1 MALGLNKAQAAGRL
15 TGCGAV
21 PLSHPISDP
30 RKTMFVAGLLIV
42 LQALDGVLTS
52 LGVSRFGIAAEGN
65 PILRELMREFGHI
78 QILGIVKFTAI
89 LFVIALAYYAQRLA
103 WVQRAMGAISCI
115 YLFTAILPWTY
126 ILFIQ
131 NHL

>member
-1 MALGLNKAQAAGRL
+1 
-15 TGCGAV
+15 
-21 PLSHPISDP
+21 
-30 RKTMFVAGLLIV
+30 MFVAAVLII

-52 LGVSRFGIAAEGN
+52 LGVSRYGIAAEGN
-65 PILRELMREFGHI
+65 PILRELMREFGHVHV
-78 QILGIVKFTAI
+78 LSIVKVTAI
-89 LFVIALAYYAQRLA
+89 FFVLALSYYAQRLA

-131 NHL
+131 HWL